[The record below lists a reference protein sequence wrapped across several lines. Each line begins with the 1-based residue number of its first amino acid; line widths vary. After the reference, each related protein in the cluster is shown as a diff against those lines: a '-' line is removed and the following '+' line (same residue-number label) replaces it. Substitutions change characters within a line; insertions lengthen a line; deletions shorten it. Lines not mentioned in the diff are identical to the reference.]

1 MAGSSFLIYASV
13 LRPSVKY
20 LESLVPG
27 LLFLGIMVIFALSW
41 GQISRVQWVR
51 KLVESPIAWWVTI
64 GAFATLTLV
73 FYPLANG
80 LKAIMGGW
88 DQDECLV
95 LGVENLIAG
104 NNPYLDLTYLGNPCS
119 PGFGALLLYFPFVLV
134 GLVAITPIF
143 WMFLSQLLVQTATP
157 SRLHAGFFL
166 VLVAASPMTLELL
179 VNGSDIPVMG
189 FGLLVV
195 GLLLERVDQRKSL
208 PGILLISIL
217 VGLIASMRVN
227 FLLLLLVTSIY
238 VILKIKEI
246 ALPFILISSV
256 VAIVPSGII
265 YLMDPENF
273 TPLHL
278 VAKSQGIVPFPLY
291 VIMATLTLVAIVW
304 GAFLVVKRKI
314 DFLGYLAMSFFPHL
328 VILSFSS
335 LIFGGWDFFNW
346 EAANYLYVLTPVLSF
361 LIASKSW
368 LYQPLKIKSREV

>member
-1 MAGSSFLIYASV
+1 
-13 LRPSVKY
+13 
-20 LESLVPG
+20 
-27 LLFLGIMVIFALSW
+27 
-41 GQISRVQWVR
+41 
-51 KLVESPIAWWVTI
+51 
-64 GAFATLTLV
+64 
-73 FYPLANG
+73 
-80 LKAIMGGW
+80 
-88 DQDECLV
+88 
-95 LGVENLIAG
+95 
-104 NNPYLDLTYLGNPCS
+104 
-119 PGFGALLLYFPFVLV
+119 
-134 GLVAITPIF
+134 
-143 WMFLSQLLVQTATP
+143 
-157 SRLHAGFFL
+157 
-166 VLVAASPMTLELL
+166 
-179 VNGSDIPVMG
+179 
-189 FGLLVV
+189 
-195 GLLLERVDQRKSL
+195 
-208 PGILLISIL
+208 
-217 VGLIASMRVN
+217 
-227 FLLLLLVTSIY
+227 